1 MGGREVPRD
10 KMRIIRIITPIRIFI
25 LTLVVLLTQKI
36 VQSVWTPMLFL
47 VIGAAIL
54 DFGLMLLV
62 DYFLIRNMLMKYLWV
77 VEFVIVL
84 FLVLVKLYNNLSL
97 YDMIFLI
104 Y

>member
-1 MGGREVPRD
+1 
-10 KMRIIRIITPIRIFI
+10 MRIIRIITPIRIFI
-25 LTLVVLLTQKI
+25 LTMEERITQKI

>member
-1 MGGREVPRD
+1 
-10 KMRIIRIITPIRIFI
+10 MRIIRIITPIRIFI

-54 DFGLMLLV
+54 DFGLM
-62 DYFLIRNMLMKYLWV
+62 
-77 VEFVIVL
+77 

>member
-1 MGGREVPRD
+1 
-10 KMRIIRIITPIRIFI
+10 MRIIRIITPIRIFI

-97 YDMIFLI
+97 YDMFFLI

>member
-1 MGGREVPRD
+1 
-10 KMRIIRIITPIRIFI
+10 MRIIRIITPIRIFI

-62 DYFLIRNMLMKYLWV
+62 DYFLIRNMYL
-77 VEFVIVL
+77 
-84 FLVLVKLYNNLSL
+84 
-97 YDMIFLI
+97 
-104 Y
+104 

>member
-1 MGGREVPRD
+1 
-10 KMRIIRIITPIRIFI
+10 MRIIRKITPIHIFI
-25 LTLVVLLTQKI
+25 LTLSIILIHKI
-36 VQSVWTPMLFL
+36 VQSDCTPMRFL

-62 DYFLIRNMLMKYLWV
+62 DYFLIRNMSMKYLWV

>member
-1 MGGREVPRD
+1 MRYRLQRHDGTDCSATMVP
-10 KMRIIRIITPIRIFI
+10 ITVLRMVPIQRYR
-25 LTLVVLLTQKI
+25 Q
-36 VQSVWTPMLFL
+36 
-47 VIGAAIL
+47 
-54 DFGLMLLV
+54 LV
-62 DYFLIRNMLMKYLWV
+62 DYFLIRNMSMKYLWV

>member
-1 MGGREVPRD
+1 
-10 KMRIIRIITPIRIFI
+10 MRIIRIITPIRIFI

-62 DYFLIRNMLMKYLWV
+62 DYFLIRNMLMK
-77 VEFVIVL
+77 
-84 FLVLVKLYNNLSL
+84 
-97 YDMIFLI
+97 
-104 Y
+104 

>member
-1 MGGREVPRD
+1 M
-10 KMRIIRIITPIRIFI
+10 
-25 LTLVVLLTQKI
+25 
-36 VQSVWTPMLFL
+36 QSDWTPMLFL

-62 DYFLIRNMLMKYLWV
+62 DYFLIRNMSMKYLWV

-104 Y
+104 YYYFLVDTNALLYKATPFP

>member
-1 MGGREVPRD
+1 
-10 KMRIIRIITPIRIFI
+10 MRIIRLITPIRIFI

-97 YDMIFLI
+97 YDMLFLI
-104 Y
+104 D

>member
-1 MGGREVPRD
+1 
-10 KMRIIRIITPIRIFI
+10 MRIIRIISPIRIFI

>member
-1 MGGREVPRD
+1 M
-10 KMRIIRIITPIRIFI
+10 
-25 LTLVVLLTQKI
+25 
-36 VQSVWTPMLFL
+36 
-47 VIGAAIL
+47 
-54 DFGLMLLV
+54 
-62 DYFLIRNMLMKYLWV
+62 LIRNMSMKYLWV

>member
-1 MGGREVPRD
+1 M
-10 KMRIIRIITPIRIFI
+10 RIITPIRIFI
-25 LTLVVLLTQKI
+25 LTLVVLLTQEI
-36 VQSVWTPMLFL
+36 VQSVWTPMFFL
-47 VIGAAIL
+47 VIGATIL

-62 DYFLIRNMLMKYLWV
+62 DYFLIRNMSMKYLWV

-84 FLVLVKLYNNLSL
+84 FLVFVKLYNNLSL